1 MPYERVMVFG
11 FTGFKGTMDDGK
23 TIDSGKVLIL
33 RPLKSSSN
41 RDDSFKVGQFTQEF
55 PLGSLAL
62 ALKHVGDVS
71 RGFAPREMEAN
82 FELVSTGK
90 RAEVVV
96 TDLRSCAPAKQAA

>member
-1 MPYERVMVFG
+1 MPWERVMVFG

-23 TIDSGKVLIL
+23 AIDSGKVLIL
-33 RPLKSSSN
+33 RPLKSAAN

-55 PLGSLAL
+55 PLGSLAG

-71 RGFAPREMEAN
+71 KGFAPREMEAH
-82 FELVSTGK
+82 FDLVSTGK

-96 TDLRSCAPAKQAA
+96 SELRAVASSKQAA